1 MRYAYPMMLDVTD
14 RLAVIVGGG
23 TVAVR
28 KAKGLLG
35 AGARAV
41 RVVSP
46 EFHPDMPADVDR
58 VKAEYAPGHL
68 DGAGLAFA
76 ASDVPAVNAAVVR
89 DARAM
94 GVLVARA
101 DSVDDY
107 DDEAGD
113 FSTPARFEAGAVI
126 VAVSAAGS
134 PALAARI
141 RDGLGDRF
149 DPGWAKMADAMLT
162 LRPLIRHS
170 PRLDAGRRATVF
182 RDLASPEALAA
193 AVAGGRRGVVEWLSR
208 RYPELRDLER

>member
-23 TVAVR
+23 SVAVR

-46 EFHPDMPADVDR
+46 EFHPDMPRDVDR
-58 VKAEYAPGHL
+58 VQAAYAAGHL

-101 DSVDDY
+101 DAVDDD

-113 FSTPARFEAGAVI
+113 FSTPAKFEAGAAV
-126 VAVSAAGS
+126 VTVSAAGS

-141 RDGLGDRF
+141 RDGLRERF
-149 DPGWAKMADAMLT
+149 DPAWENMADAMLT
-162 LRPLIRHS
+162 LRPLIRQA
-170 PRLDAGRRATVF
+170 PQLDAARRATVF

-193 AVAGGRRGVVEWLSR
+193 AGAGGRPAVVEWLSH